1 VPAMTTVVSAKR
13 VSGARSTWL
22 TAAAGLL
29 LLVTAVVMMV
39 SAAPQVHAGRH
50 GTAPSS
56 QLVSW
61 SWVTRGHPALEPVAH
76 IPNGVR
82 P

>member
-1 VPAMTTVVSAKR
+1 MKYAQ
-13 VSGARSTWL
+13 ARSTWL

-39 SAAPQVHAGRH
+39 CAAPRVHAAGH
-50 GTAPSS
+50 GSPPGD

-61 SWVTRGHPALEPVAH
+61 AWVTRGHPVSGPVAR
-76 IPNGVR
+76 IPNGAR

>member
-1 VPAMTTVVSAKR
+1 MTKVVTGKQ
-13 VSGARSTWL
+13 ARSTWL

-39 SAAPQVHAGRH
+39 SAAPRVQAGQHAPAH
-50 GTAPSS
+50 GN

-61 SWVTRGHPALEPVAH
+61 AWVTRGHPDLTPIART
-76 IPNGVR
+76 PNGVR

>member
-1 VPAMTTVVSAKR
+1 MSKAQ
-13 VSGARSTWL
+13 ARSTWL
-22 TAAAGLL
+22 TGAAGLL
-29 LLVTAVVMMV
+29 LLGTAVVMMV
-39 SAAPQVHAGRH
+39 CAAPRLHTAGH
-50 GTAPSS
+50 GPGTSD

-61 SWVTRGHPALEPVAH
+61 SWVTRGHPAAGPVAH

>member
-1 VPAMTTVVSAKR
+1 VPTMKVVSGKQ
-13 VSGARSTWL
+13 ARSTWL

-39 SAAPQVHAGRH
+39 AAAPRVHQARPGS
-50 GTAPSS
+50 GSGD

-61 SWVTRGHPALEPVAH
+61 AWVTRGHPALGPVAR

>member
-1 VPAMTTVVSAKR
+1 
-13 VSGARSTWL
+13 
-22 TAAAGLL
+22 
-29 LLVTAVVMMV
+29 VVMMV
-39 SAAPQVHAGRH
+39 CAAPRVHAAGPGSTH
-50 GTAPSS
+50 GA

-61 SWVTRGHPALEPVAH
+61 AWVTRGQPISGPVAH

>member
-1 VPAMTTVVSAKR
+1 MRKALI
-13 VSGARSTWL
+13 SGPRSTWL
-22 TAAAGLL
+22 TGAAGLL
-29 LLVTAVVMMV
+29 LLGTAVVMMV
-39 SAAPQVHAGRH
+39 CAAPQIHAARH
-50 GTAPSS
+50 PSAPGD

-61 SWVTRGHPALEPVAH
+61 AWVTRGHSVLGPVAH

>member
-1 VPAMTTVVSAKR
+1 MKNAQ
-13 VSGARSTWL
+13 ARSTWL

-39 SAAPQVHAGRH
+39 SAAPRLHAGGH
-50 GTAPSS
+50 GSAPGG

-61 SWVTRGHPALEPVAH
+61 SWVTRGHPALGPVAR

>member
-1 VPAMTTVVSAKR
+1 MMTVM
-13 VSGARSTWL
+13 SGKQARSTWL

-29 LLVTAVVMMV
+29 LLGTAVVMMV
-39 SAAPQVHAGRH
+39 CAAPRLHAAGHSSTH
-50 GTAPSS
+50 GE

-61 SWVTRGHPALEPVAH
+61 AWVTRGHPVSGPVAH
-76 IPNGVR
+76 ILNEVR

>member
-1 VPAMTTVVSAKR
+1 MKYAQAT
-13 VSGARSTWL
+13 RSTWL

-29 LLVTAVVMMV
+29 LLATAVVMMV
-39 SAAPQVHAGRH
+39 CAAPRVHAAGPGSTH
-50 GTAPSS
+50 GA

-61 SWVTRGHPALEPVAH
+61 VWVTRGQPISGPVAH

>member
-1 VPAMTTVVSAKR
+1 MKVVSGKQ
-13 VSGARSTWL
+13 ARSTWL

-39 SAAPQVHAGRH
+39 ATAPQVHQGRH
-50 GTAPSS
+50 GSATSG

-61 SWVTRGHPALEPVAH
+61 SWVTRGHPALGPVAR